1 MTSIDTGTNDLLA
14 EVTDS
19 GVGIITLNRPEARNA
34 MSDQMNGA
42 LGSVLG
48 NFETNA
54 DVRCVVMTG
63 AGGAFCAGGDVK
75 GFAAGRGATGGPS
88 GPDAGTHAQR
98 LSQRATTGA
107 LYLMPK
113 PTIAAMPGPAAGA
126 GLGLALA
133 CDMRIAIDSTVITTA
148 FAKVG
153 FSGDY
158 GVTWFLTQLLGP
170 SKAKEMMYLSPRID
184 MPTALAMGLVNRL
197 ASPDAFDA
205 DWRSLAEELASGP
218 TIAFRYM
225 NENVNRAVSSSLFD
239 SMDVEVTHHRYCGT
253 TEDHRN
259 AAKAFVN
266 KESPVFHGR

>member
-1 MTSIDTGTNDLLA
+1 MPTIDTGTEHLLA
-14 EVTDS
+14 DLDD
-19 GVGIITLNRPEARNA
+19 GVAVITLNRPERRNA
-34 MSDQMNGA
+34 MSNEMNQA
-42 LGSVLG
+42 LATVLASV
-48 NFETNA
+48 ETDPA
-54 DVRCVVMTG
+54 VRCVVLTG

-75 GFAAGRGATGGPS
+75 GFAAGSGASGGPS

-107 LYLMPK
+107 LYNMPK

-133 CDMRIAIDSTVITTA
+133 CDLRVAVDSTVITTA

-170 SKAKEMMYLSPRID
+170 SRAKEMMYLSPRVD
-184 MPTALAMGLVNRL
+184 METAHRMGLVNRL
-197 ASPDAFDA
+197 APAQEFEQT
-205 DWRSLAEELASGP
+205 WRQLAGELAAGP
-218 TIAFRYM
+218 TIAYRYM
-225 NENVNRAVSSSLFD
+225 NENVNRAVGSSLFD

-253 TEDHRN
+253 TEDHLN

-266 KESPVFHGR
+266 KEQPTFHGR